1 MKRVLEDIVRVKEQA
16 DRAKA
21 DADERK
27 QILEIDLRQIKV
39 ARDNF
44 IKEMDQTEKDLRIKL
59 EECEEASRKLATTE
73 REFNQ
78 RRVEF
83 EESQKKVLHENETLQ
98 WSIEQY
104 NMDRE

>member
-1 MKRVLEDIVRVKEQA
+1 M
-16 DRAKA
+16 
-21 DADERK
+21 
-27 QILEIDLRQIKV
+27 

-44 IKEMDQTEKDLRIKL
+44 IKEMDQAEKDLRVKL
-59 EECEEASRKLATTE
+59 EESEEASRKLAATE

-104 NMDRE
+104 NMDREQFERRAHQVKEQGEQD